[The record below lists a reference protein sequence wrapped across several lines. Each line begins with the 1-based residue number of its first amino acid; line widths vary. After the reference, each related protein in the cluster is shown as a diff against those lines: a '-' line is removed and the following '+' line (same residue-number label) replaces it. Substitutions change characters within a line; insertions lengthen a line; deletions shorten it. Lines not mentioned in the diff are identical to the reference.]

1 MTHAKPAKSFQQIKA
16 QFGRTFHRGDRVTC
30 GGRPG
35 TIVGVR
41 YPHIRVRFDGQR
53 ISVPCD
59 PLELEVAKPNPSTL
73 PAHQLFPSQ
82 GTIEERAKDSKV

>member
-1 MTHAKPAKSFQQIKA
+1 MTHAKPTKSFQQIKA

-30 GGRPG
+30 AGRPG

-41 YPHIRVRFDGQR
+41 FPHVRVRFDGQQ

-59 PLELEVAKPNPSTL
+59 PLELLFDTSSPTMGIHPS
-73 PAHQLFPSQ
+73 
-82 GTIEERAKDSKV
+82 V